1 MLLTVLTY
9 LGDAVWILALSL
21 MAGASRQA
29 WSRMDAETL
38 VPLQP
43 GAPKGPRL
51 RRNIALSAAPAVAF
65 LASLFLVAG
74 VRSLSLTPDMAL
86 VLFGVRIVLAALAT
100 LAHLGWLRAVMAQLK
115 AEGALRS

>member
-1 MLLTVLTY
+1 MLLTVLIY
-9 LGDAVWILALSL
+9 LGDAVWILALAL
-21 MAGASRQA
+21 MAGASRAA
-29 WSRMDAETL
+29 WNRMDADTK

-51 RRNIALSAAPAVAF
+51 SRNVALSAAPAMAF

-74 VRSLSLTPDMAL
+74 VRSLGLSPEEAL
-86 VLFGVRIVLAALAT
+86 ILFGVRIVLAALAT

-115 AEGALRS
+115 AEGSLKY

>member
-1 MLLTVLTY
+1 MLLTVLIY
-9 LGDAVWILALSL
+9 LGDAVWILALAL

-29 WSRMDAETL
+29 WNRMGADTL

-43 GAPKGPRL
+43 GQAGSPRL

-74 VRSLSLTPDMAL
+74 VRSLGLTPEMAL
-86 VLFGVRIVLAALAT
+86 ILFGVRIVLAALAT

-115 AEGALRS
+115 AEGAIRS